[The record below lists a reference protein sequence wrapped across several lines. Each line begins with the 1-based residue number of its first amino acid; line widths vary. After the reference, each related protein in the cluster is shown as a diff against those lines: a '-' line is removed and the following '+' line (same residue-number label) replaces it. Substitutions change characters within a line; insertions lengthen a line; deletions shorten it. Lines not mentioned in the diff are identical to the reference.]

1 MRNPSEN
8 KSLKRMM
15 TMPGSVSP
23 TMNDRHVHERH
34 FRGGDSEQQLM
45 LPFGDALPSDT
56 STDDDQSPV
65 VKSISQDDPI
75 RRIVI
80 FLAERAALEDHLAW
94 EAEQRRSRGGGGLG

>member
-1 MRNPSEN
+1 M
-8 KSLKRMM
+8 KRMM

-23 TMNDRHVHERH
+23 TTKDRHVQERH
-34 FRGGDSEQQLM
+34 LWGGDSEQQLV
-45 LPFGDALPSDT
+45 LPFSDALPSDT
-56 STDDDQSPV
+56 ATDDDQPPV

-94 EAEQRRSRGGGGLG
+94 EAEQRRSRGGGWLG